1 MPRPTE
7 EIKDKLDLVE
17 FIKGYLDL
25 KPAGKNFK
33 AICPFHQEKTPS
45 FMVSSERQIWH
56 CFGCGEGGDIFKF
69 LMRYENLEFY
79 EALSVLAERAGVE
92 LKRLSPADQRQFGIL
107 YELNL
112 AAAEFFENSL
122 KNSKKA
128 QEYVKTR
135 GLKEETIKDFMVGFA
150 PNGVDELTV
159 QLINHGFAIEDIVRA
174 GLTIKTERGR
184 YLDRF
189 RGRLMFPIHNHFG
202 KVVGFS
208 GRILPEFDNGK
219 SGKYINSPDT
229 PIFNKSRLLYGFW
242 QSKRNIS
249 EEKQA
254 LLVEGQMDFLL
265 VWQDGVRNVVA
276 TSGTALTSYHLKTLR
291 RVTNKIIMA
300 FDKDE
305 AGAMAAERS
314 IDLAGAN
321 DFTVYNLSLGKF
333 EDPAD
338 AALGETGFIKKAM
351 KEAKTGMEYYFE
363 RYLVPESMESVDKKK
378 LAIRSVLLKIRSLW
392 SPIERSHWI
401 QQLSHKSGIREKELF
416 EELERLAG
424 DKGGEQVVA
433 KESRETRKLT
443 RRDIIVEQ
451 VLSFAAGDDRLKKEV
466 KTLEEYI
473 PPHYK
478 DVFTA
483 IIEGG
488 ADTSPQVRSLVDLV
502 TLQSGFLFEVI
513 PEDRLETEFKHLIK
527 ELALEYLRAERER
540 VGVEISVAESGD
552 EEKKTIDLLRK
563 FDDILRKMQDI
574 ENNADQE
581 AEKIHG

>member
-276 TSGTALTSYHLKTLR
+276 TSGTALTSDHLRTLR

-451 VLSFAAGDDRLKKEV
+451 VLSFAAGDNRLKKEV